1 MIVVKGVDELNIE
14 TEIRGK
20 LKIANAFYIE

>member
-20 LKIANAFYIE
+20 LKIANAF

>member
-20 LKIANAFYIE
+20 LKITNAF